1 MNNQFLPANE
11 LPYLARIGISDLIV
25 VDDINTQKD
34 TFDEMDRILN
44 DAVPIFTQRWMELF
58 NPFQ

>member
-11 LPYLARIGISDLIV
+11 LPYLARLGISDLIV
-25 VDDINTQKD
+25 VEDIDTQKD
-34 TFDEMDRILN
+34 ALDDMNRILN
-44 DAVPIFTQRWMELF
+44 DAVPVFTQRWMELF